1 MAKQLK
7 INNLLK
13 STYILIILFLFSYTA
28 IAYSQQA
35 DDIDNQIREIS
46 NHLMCPVCSGQSVSE
61 SNAQLAKDMRLT
73 IRQQLEDG
81 KSKEQILAYFVERY
95 GENIL
100 SSPPAKGFNILIWIL
115 PIAGI
120 IIIGFILGNYLYKSK
135 KDKSNQ
141 VKEGYDDSKFK
152 NIEDELKDFDA

>member
-13 STYILIILFLFSYTA
+13 STCILIILFLFSYTA

-61 SNAQLAKDMRLT
+61 SPESDLM
-73 IRQQLEDG
+73 
-81 KSKEQILAYFVERY
+81 
-95 GENIL
+95 
-100 SSPPAKGFNILIWIL
+100 
-115 PIAGI
+115 
-120 IIIGFILGNYLYKSK
+120 
-135 KDKSNQ
+135 
-141 VKEGYDDSKFK
+141 
-152 NIEDELKDFDA
+152 